1 MNYLLAKEYILS
13 KLEKELSPNLYYHGI
28 HHTIDVFKAVER
40 FATVEGIRGNDLTI
54 LKTAALYH
62 DAGFIIQYME
72 HEAASVVLAREIL
85 VDFDY
90 NQEEIDEICKVIDAT
105 DLRKE
110 PLSLL
115 QKIIRDA
122 DLDYFGRDDFFP
134 TSFKLYREWNE
145 NGRKVSLKEWYYQQL
160 KFVEKHIYFTKAAMT
175 LRQKRKLFN
184 LSQIRELLEL
194 NYQ

>member
-13 KLEKELSPNLYYHGI
+13 KLEKNLSPNLYYHGI

-72 HEAASVVLAREIL
+72 HEAASVVMAREIL

-90 NQEEIDEICKVIDAT
+90 NQEEIDEVCRVIDAT

-160 KFVEKHIYFTKAAMT
+160 KFVEQHIYFTKAAMT

>member
-1 MNYLLAKEYILS
+1 MKYLLAKEYILS

-40 FATVEGIRGNDLTI
+40 FATVEGVKGDELTV

-62 DAGFIIQYME
+62 DAGFVIQYME
-72 HEAASVVLAREIL
+72 HEAASCEIAKETL
-85 VDFDY
+85 SDFDY
-90 NQEEIDEICKVIDAT
+90 SKQEIADVCSVIDAT

-145 NGRKVSLKEWYYQQL
+145 NGRKVSLKEWYFQQL

-175 LRQKRKLFN
+175 IRQKRKLFN

>member
-1 MNYLLAKEYILS
+1 MNYLHAKEYILS

-40 FATVEGIRGNDLTI
+40 FATVEGVRGNDLI
-54 LKTAALYH
+54 VLKTAALYH

-72 HEAASVVLAREIL
+72 HEEASVVMAKETLPEFGYPADAI
-85 VDFDY
+85 
-90 NQEEIDEICKVIDAT
+90 EEVCKVIDAT

-110 PLSLL
+110 PVSLL

-145 NGRKVSLKEWYYQQL
+145 NGRKVSLKEWYFQQL

-175 LRQKRKLFN
+175 IRQKRKLFN
-184 LSQIRELLEL
+184 LSQIKELLEL

>member
-1 MNYLLAKEYILS
+1 MKYLLAKEYILS
-13 KLEKELSPNLYYHGI
+13 RLEKELSPNLYYHGI

-40 FATVEGIRGNDLTI
+40 FATVEGVKGDELTV

-72 HEAASVVLAREIL
+72 HEASSVEMAKETLP
-85 VDFDY
+85 DFDY
-90 NQEEIDEICKVIDAT
+90 SKQEIEDVCSVIDAT

-110 PLSLL
+110 PISLM

-145 NGRKVSLKEWYYQQL
+145 NGRKVSLKEWYFQQL

-175 LRQKRKLFN
+175 IRQKRKLFN

>member
-13 KLEKELSPNLYYHGI
+13 KLEKDLSPNLYYHGI

-40 FATVEGIRGNDLTI
+40 FATVEGVRGNDLTI
-54 LKTAALYH
+54 IKTAALYH

-72 HEAASVVLAREIL
+72 HEATSVVIARETL
-85 VDFDY
+85 SDFSY
-90 NQEEIDEICKVIDAT
+90 STEEIDEVCRVIDAT

-110 PLSLL
+110 PISLL

-145 NGRKVSLKEWYYQQL
+145 NGKKVSLKDWYYQQL